1 MAALPHPQGQ
11 LTKKGLSPETEK
23 HVLISLFDGTLSIST
38 ETEER
43 VKSQITAFQIMK
55 SKTDEESQ

>member
-11 LTKKGLSPETEK
+11 LTKQGLSPETEE

-38 ETEER
+38 ETKER